1 MELVEVAVMVAA
13 VRGYW
18 LMAWLGLL
26 ANVAALPI
34 IGWVAFTDQALQT
47 ANISL
52 AFSLAWP
59 AAIVGIVASA
69 GLLAERRWGVIVAI
83 VALSMALAGSLPYGI
98 VRLVLHAT
106 DLVLDPQALGGFSLA
121 MFILNL
127 LALLYWCRPVHRHG
141 GRL

>member
-106 DLVLDPQALGGFSLA
+106 DLVLDPQALGGFSLV

>member
-1 MELVEVAVMVAA
+1 MSAV

-18 LMAWLGLL
+18 LMAWIGLL

-34 IGWVAFTDQALQT
+34 IGVVAFTNQALQT
-47 ANISL
+47 TNISL

-98 VRLVLHAT
+98 VRLVLDRALMVP
-106 DLVLDPQALGGFSLA
+106 DSQALGGLSLL
-121 MFILNL
+121 MFVLNL
-127 LALLYWCRPVHRHG
+127 LALLYWCRPIHRQG